1 MCSPTLIVGGTMAA
15 TSALQGMGQRDV
27 VKQTNKIK
35 RGIAARNE
43 ASAIESSAR
52 TMEQVAIRNR
62 QAQFAAGQQGRK
74 IAVQS
79 AMARGQMSAGAA
91 SAGVEGLTIEDLSQ
105 DFDVQE
111 GLAMAALSKQRE
123 FDLQSDQNQLAQI
136 NLQTQSRINA
146 SAPNLSP
153 VPTMLGVGMNALGA
167 GMSGALMGQQFSAG
181 GGFFGNNPG

>member
-1 MCSPTLIVGGTMAA
+1 MCSAALAIGGTQMAA
-15 TSALQGMGQRDV
+15 SVLQGMGQKSV
-27 VKQTNKIK
+27 IEQTNDIK
-35 RGIAARNE
+35 RTIAAQNK

-62 QAQFAAGQQGRK
+62 QSQFAAGQQGRK

-79 AMARGQMSAGAA
+79 AVARGQMSAGAA
-91 SAGVEGLTIEDLSQ
+91 SSSVEGLTIEDLSQ
-105 DFDVQE
+105 DFDIQE

-123 FDLQSDQNQLAQI
+123 FDLQADQNQLAQI

-153 VPTMLGVGMNALGA
+153 VPTMLGIGLNALGA
-167 GMSGALMGQQFSAG
+167 GFSGALMGQQFSAG
-181 GGFFGNNPG
+181 GGFFGDNPG